1 MESTKIVEAMKYLYI
16 DKKNSLNIED
26 LYSRIEQEEYDGDN
40 SFKVYLQHYL
50 INVTK
55 SNKLFYNIQIYDEN
69 KTFINKLDIL
79 IKPFDVS
86 FLEKYFKIPNLKKFI

>member
-40 SFKVYLQHYL
+40 SFKVDLQPYL
-50 INVTK
+50 ITVTK
-55 SNKLFYNIQIYDEN
+55 SNKLFYNIQIYDAN

-79 IKPFDVS
+79 IRPFDV
-86 FLEKYFKIPNLKKFI
+86 